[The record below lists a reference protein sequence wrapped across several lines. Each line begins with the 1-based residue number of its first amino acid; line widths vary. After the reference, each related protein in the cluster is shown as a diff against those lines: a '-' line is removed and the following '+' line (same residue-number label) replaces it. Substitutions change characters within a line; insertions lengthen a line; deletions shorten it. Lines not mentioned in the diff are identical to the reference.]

1 VARRRRPPLPR
12 RFGRESRFLVAH
24 WGVIAV
30 LALPPA
36 PTSKRVVQFYAVAVF
51 ANFLAATLGCI
62 RLSRLDR
69 RSVATAGNLVGATLV
84 ASVLALIVTRLD
96 PIISLLASS
105 VVALYLRR
113 MWVARGRP
121 GGVATVK
128 H

>member
-12 RFGRESRFLVAH
+12 RFGRENRFLVAH

-30 LALPPA
+30 LALPRRRGVRELPRGDPGLHPA
-36 PTSKRVVQFYAVAVF
+36 LPSRPTDGGDGR
-51 ANFLAATLGCI
+51 
-62 RLSRLDR
+62 
-69 RSVATAGNLVGATLV
+69 NLVGATLV
-84 ASVLALIVTRLD
+84 AFVLALNVTRLD

-105 VVALYLRR
+105 AVALYLRR

-121 GGVATVK
+121 GGVTTVE